1 MAEADPTADLIRR
14 ACAHDRDAFAEIYR
28 RTIVP
33 VYRYCAVRLDASADA
48 EEVTQEV
55 YVAALA
61 GIGQLRA
68 NSELALLA
76 WLYQIARHKLADRL
90 RARYRRPT
98 APLESAGELEARDPL
113 PADVALAHEDRATV
127 RRALAELTSDQR
139 EVIVCKYVLGY
150 DNARTA
156 AIVGKNAN
164 AVNQLHHRALARL
177 RRLLEGEHQP

>member
-1 MAEADPTADLIRR
+1 MAQADPAADLIRR
-14 ACAHDRDAFAEIYR
+14 ARAHDREAFAELYR
-28 RTIVP
+28 RTVVP
-33 VYRYCAVRLDASADA
+33 VYRYCAVRLETASDA

-61 GIGQLRA
+61 GIGRLRA
-68 NSELALLA
+68 EGELALLA

-98 APLESAGELEARDPL
+98 APLAAADQLPANEPLPQDIAFARADRAAVHRALGELTA
-113 PADVALAHEDRATV
+113 
-127 RRALAELTSDQR
+127 DQR

-150 DNARTA
+150 DNARTG

-177 RRLLEGEHQP
+177 RGLLEGERQP